1 MIGRAA
7 LFYFQFR
14 SCGFPVSGYV
24 QRKMSGEEPTIE
36 AEVVS
41 IDGIPVEPR
50 PAKQG
55 DPTRVRWNDWGRWQ
69 GSVKK
74 LDARWLPLWLVLGFI
89 LLVLVVAIGM
99 CVAVLAV
106 TYWIFKSILVG
117 IASLLMPS
125 RELQRR

>member
-1 MIGRAA
+1 
-7 LFYFQFR
+7 
-14 SCGFPVSGYV
+14 
-24 QRKMSGEEPTIE
+24 MSGEEPTIE

-55 DPTRVRWNDWGRWQ
+55 DPTRVRWNDWSRWQ

-99 CVAVLAV
+99 CMAVLAV